1 MDPAKMKLQRF
12 TSYYGL
18 LTQMDPQGRIL
29 IPQSL
34 REDANISGDVIV
46 IGQTDHLEVWNN
58 EVFRKNLR
66 ENPMT
71 LQDRE
76 RLVEQ
81 GF

>member
-1 MDPAKMKLQRF
+1 MDPSKMKLQRF

-34 REDANISGDVIV
+34 REDASISGDVIV

-58 EVFRKNLR
+58 EVFRKNLK

-71 LQDRE
+71 SQDWE
-76 RLVEQ
+76 KLVGQ